1 MKNEYI
7 IIYNYSNKKIQG
19 IAEYGYETEGKISFE
34 NLDNLRKRLNENLKR
49 DIDDELDFKIII
61 LSIINLKNL

>member
-49 DIDDELDFKIII
+49 L
-61 LSIINLKNL
+61 